1 MKLKEEIRRQII
13 ENEEME
19 LKGLKDMYATH
30 TDASDIDEE
39 TSLGYEDF
47 AKQDESRESANQLRI
62 RINQAQE
69 ALDNFV
75 SLSFGAKTEVGP
87 GSLVLTDSLNFYIG
101 ISATMFNYENKT
113 YIGLDVDAP
122 IYSELNEAKAGD
134 EITFKDQKYKIL
146 EVL

>member
-101 ISATMFNYENKT
+101 ISATMFNYKNKT

-122 IYSELNEAKAGD
+122 IYSELNGVKAGD